1 MKFEYN
7 CFITSTKQYDIL
19 LSRDGINTGTFK
31 RSIRMNLYLNKDI
44 YIYSFK
50 LDLEKLLGYELVAE
64 DMKIQIIVQK
74 NKLYTM
80 YSSASNRK
88 RKIPIEK
95 VNFITI

>member
-19 LSRDGINTGTFK
+19 LSRDVINVGTFK
-31 RSIRMNLYLNKDI
+31 RSIKMDLYLNKDI

-50 LDLEKLLGYELVAE
+50 LDLEKLLGYELVAS
-64 DMKIQIIVQK
+64 DMKIQIIVEK

-80 YSSASNRK
+80 YSTGSNRK
-88 RKIPIEK
+88 KKTAIEQ